1 MDAKVFIIIITLIY
15 ALGVYLLSDYYRKKD
30 KEAQKNQNTPT
41 DKKQNINTTATV
53 INIIYDVNEDISHYK
68 KDIADMYFS
77 NVINIDTPKTQPT
90 TANKISAD
98 YKQIKFTKLKKI
110 TV

>member
-1 MDAKVFIIIITLIY
+1 MDATLFIIIITLIY
-15 ALGVYLLSDYYRKKD
+15 ALGVYMLTDYYRKKETIQRK
-30 KEAQKNQNTPT
+30 KEEPSSEKT
-41 DKKQNINTTATV
+41 QNIGNNPTV

-77 NVINIDTPKTQPT
+77 SVLSTDKSKEQVKKE
-90 TANKISAD
+90 NKISAD